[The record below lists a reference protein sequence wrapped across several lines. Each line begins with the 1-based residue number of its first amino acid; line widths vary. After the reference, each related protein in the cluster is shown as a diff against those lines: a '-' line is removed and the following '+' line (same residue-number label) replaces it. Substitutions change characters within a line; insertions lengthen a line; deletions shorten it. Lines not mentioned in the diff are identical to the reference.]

1 MEKKVL
7 TEDMVTK
14 IKEILSSN
22 ENKDSLFACFS
33 KDSKKCLIYPTDDI
47 HLSKEQFLALTI
59 AINEKS
65 YYVMQLEEINQI
77 FNTGNCIFE
86 ISSYDD
92 YECVYDEYEKNIEEF
107 RANGHSDF
115 NMYFFWSKSLMFSD
129 SLDWILQITECLDGG
144 IGILGGNPEKVN
156 RFMEVYG
163 RCEEEY
169 SECIKNHKERN
180 LPLVLNEIFNILS

>member
-7 TEDMVTK
+7 TEDLVTK

-22 ENKDSLFACFS
+22 ENKDSLFAGFK

-47 HLSKEQFLALTI
+47 HLSKEQFLALTR

-77 FNTGNCIFE
+77 FSTGNCIFE

-92 YECVYDEYEKNIEEF
+92 YERVYDEYEKNIEEF
-107 RANGHSDF
+107 IN
-115 NMYFFWSKSLMFSD
+115 SLT
-129 SLDWILQITECLDGG
+129 LNQLE
-144 IGILGGNPEKVN
+144 EKIN
-156 RFMEVYG
+156 SISSIPA
-163 RCEEEY
+163 EY
-169 SECIKNHKERN
+169 AVDN
-180 LPLVLNEIFNILS
+180 NIELFEYLKHLKF